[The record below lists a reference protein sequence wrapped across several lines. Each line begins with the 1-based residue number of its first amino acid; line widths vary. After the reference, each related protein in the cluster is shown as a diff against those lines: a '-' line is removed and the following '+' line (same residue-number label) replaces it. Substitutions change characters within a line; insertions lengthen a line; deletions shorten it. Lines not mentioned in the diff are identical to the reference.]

1 MGRLRETVSMKNL
14 KLYSFLILAVLAIL
28 IILQNTVEVQIRIL
42 FLTMNAP
49 LALFLLITLLLGMV
63 LGILIA
69 YLIDHKAR
77 KRPA

>member
-1 MGRLRETVSMKNL
+1 MKNL

>member
-1 MGRLRETVSMKNL
+1 MKNL

-49 LALFLLITLLLGMV
+49 LALFLLITLLLGIV